1 MSLEGELVVH
11 LGWDGHRVQDARVT
25 STRPFA
31 ASRVLEGKTPEEAVA
46 MVPHL
51 FSICGCAQGAAAV
64 HALAGAGARVDAAT
78 APIDVVLE
86 TVQEYFWRLLIDWP
100 QTMHHA
106 IDAATVS
113 DVRRGIALHA
123 RARDGKPDPESAEA
137 LHELA
142 ETLSAAAAQKVFGMS
157 PAAWLTLGDADA
169 LAAWTDSGITIPAQL
184 LGLLLDTMPELG
196 RSDVA
201 LMPPPARDAL
211 MQAVVPAMARQA
223 KFSIAPTWDGS
234 PVETG
239 ALARMRSQPLIAALV
254 ARDGNSVAT
263 RMTARLAELAT
274 LLVELCTQ
282 PLADRP
288 PIEVQAVGLGR
299 DEGLGAVQTARGLLL
314 HRVCLAE
321 GRVAHY
327 QIVAPTEW
335 NFHPDGALVRGL
347 RKIVTDDRATLEQA
361 TRLAVQALDPCVG
374 FRIEVGDA

>member
-11 LGWDGHRVQDARVT
+11 LAWDGHRVQEARVT

-31 ASRVLEGKTPEEAVA
+31 ASRVLEGKTPAEAAA
-46 MVPHL
+46 MVPQL
-51 FSICGCAQGAAAV
+51 FSICSCAQGAAAV
-64 HALAGAGARVDAAT
+64 HALAGAGARVAAT
-78 APIDVVLE
+78 APIVVVLE

-100 QTMHHA
+100 QAMHHR

-113 DVRRGIALHA
+113 DVRRGIAAHA
-123 RARDGKPDPESAEA
+123 RARDGKPDDESTMAPQA
-137 LHELA
+137 LA
-142 ETLSAAAAQKVFGMS
+142 ETLSATAAQKIFGMS
-157 PAAWLTLGDADA
+157 PAAWLTLGDTDA
-169 LAAWTDSGITIPAQL
+169 LAAWTDGGATIPAQL

-201 LMPPPARDAL
+201 LMPAPARDAL
-211 MQAVVPAMARQA
+211 LQAVVPAMTRQA

-274 LLVELCTQ
+274 LLVQLCAP
-282 PLADRP
+282 PLPDRRP
-288 PIEVQAVGLGR
+288 SAIEAVNLGR

-314 HRVCLAE
+314 HRVRLAK

-347 RKIVTDDRATLEQA
+347 RRMVTDDRATLEQA